1 MWDVTSGVTDVHFS
15 FECLGMVGLEGEC
28 EEVVIEN
35 LLHI

>member
-1 MWDVTSGVTDVHFS
+1 MWDVASGVTDVHFS
-15 FECLGMVGLEGEC
+15 FECLVGLEGEC